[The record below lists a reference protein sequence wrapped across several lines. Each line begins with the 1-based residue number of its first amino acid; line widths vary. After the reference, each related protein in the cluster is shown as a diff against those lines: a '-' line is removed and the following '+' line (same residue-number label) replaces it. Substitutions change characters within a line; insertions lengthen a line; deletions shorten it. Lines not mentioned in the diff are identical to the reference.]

1 MTVSMDP
8 TAPPSRAVVELVP
21 AVGVISYP
29 WVLQAFHVAVV
40 AERLA
45 LAAILLTLAFAVPLI
60 SYLFAVRS
68 AGLGGQTVH
77 QVRMRRLAYIC
88 VVAPTLFVFLGV
100 LHGLA
105 HIPVSDNAVWV
116 IGWTAFAIWA
126 WLGSAGEFHHQSATA
141 LSRWRVVHGISG
153 AIILA
158 YVIFHIGN
166 HLFGLEG
173 PAAHTA
179 VMKAGRLVYRNPF
192 IEPVL
197 AAVLILQ
204 VFTGFRLAWRWS
216 AMPADWHR
224 VFQIASGF
232 YLSAFIL
239 GHMNSV
245 FIYARSVRGIDT
257 GWNFAT
263 GAPTGLIYDAWN
275 IRLLPH
281 YALGVFL
288 VLAHLASGLR
298 VVLLAHGYH
307 RRWVGPAWN
316 VGVAASFA
324 ISVAIIAGMCGLR
337 I

>member
-1 MTVSMDP
+1 MTVSIDP
-8 TAPPSRAVVELVP
+8 TARPSRTVVELVP

-29 WVLQAFHVAVV
+29 WLLQAFHVAIV

-45 LAAILLTLAFAVPLI
+45 LAVMLMALAFAVPLI

-68 AGLGGQTVH
+68 ARIGGRTVH

-116 IGWTAFAIWA
+116 LGWATFAIWA
-126 WLGSAGEFHHQSATA
+126 WLGSSCEFHNQAATA
-141 LSRWRVVHGISG
+141 PSRWRVVHGISG
-153 AIILA
+153 SIILA
-158 YVIFHIGN
+158 YVLFHIGN
-166 HLFGLEG
+166 HLFGLQG
-173 PAAHTA
+173 PAAHAA

-192 IEPVL
+192 IEPIL

-204 VFTGFRLAWRWS
+204 VFTGFLLAWRWS
-216 AMPADWHR
+216 ARPADWHR
-224 VFQIASGF
+224 VFQIASGI
-232 YLSAFIL
+232 YLSVFIL

-245 FIYARSVRGIDT
+245 FIYARTVHGIDT

-281 YALGVFL
+281 YALGVFF

-307 RRWVGPAWN
+307 RRWVDRAWS
-316 VGVAASFA
+316 VGVGASFA
-324 ISVAIIAGMCGLR
+324 ISAAIIAGMCGLR